1 MKLLICLTFL
11 TFANLANANEAQLGV
26 IIGSTTGLS
35 AKYDLGGDRAIDGAL
50 SYSNESRYGMSLH
63 ADYLINKAHQFN
75 VGNINPLNLYYGLG
89 LRLLDIRDRTYYN
102 NSASRIGIRGPIG
115 IYYRTSEPKLE
126 IFGEIAPTLDITPRT
141 DVYFAVGL
149 GVRFIF

>member
-11 TFANLANANEAQLGV
+11 TFATLANANEAQLGV
-26 IIGSTTGLS
+26 ILGSTTGLS

-50 SYSNESRYGMSLH
+50 SYSVESRYGMSLH
-63 ADYLINKAHQFN
+63 ADYLINNAHQFN
-75 VGNINPLNLYYGLG
+75 VGDVNPLNLYYGIG
-89 LRLLDIRDRTYYN
+89 VRLLDVRDREYYH
-102 NSASRIGIRGPIG
+102 NSATRIGIRGPIG
-115 IYYRTSEPKLE
+115 ILYRTHDPKLE
-126 IFGEIAPTLDITPRT
+126 IFGEIAPTLDVIPRT

>member
-1 MKLLICLTFL
+1 MKLLICVTLL
-11 TFANLANANEAQLGV
+11 TFANLATANEAQLGV
-26 IIGSTTGLS
+26 ILGSTTGLS

-50 SYSNESRYGMSLH
+50 SYSTDSRYGMSLH

-75 VGNINPLNLYYGLG
+75 LGEINPLNLYYGIG
-89 LRLLDIRDRTYYN
+89 VRLLDIRDRYYYN
-102 NSASRIGIRGPIG
+102 DSASRIGIRAPIG
-115 IYYRTSEPKLE
+115 IMYRTHDPKLE
-126 IFGEIAPTLDITPRT
+126 IFGEIAPTLDLTPRT

>member
-1 MKLLICLTFL
+1 MKLIICLTLL
-11 TFANLANANEAQLGV
+11 TFSSLAHTNEAQLGI

-75 VGNINPLNLYYGLG
+75 VGNANPLNLYYGIG
-89 LRLLDIRDRTYYN
+89 IRLLDIRDRAYYN
-102 NSASRIGIRGPIG
+102 DSASRIGIRAPIG
-115 IYYRTSEPKLE
+115 LLFRTSEPKLE

-149 GVRFIF
+149 GVRYIF

>member
-11 TFANLANANEAQLGV
+11 TIATLANANEAQLGV
-26 IIGSTTGLS
+26 ILGSTTGLS

-50 SYSNESRYGMSLH
+50 SYSVESRYGMSLH

-75 VGNINPLNLYYGLG
+75 VGDVNPLNLYYGIG
-89 LRLLDIRDRTYYN
+89 IRLLSVQERAYYN
-102 NSASRIGIRGPIG
+102 DSSSRIGIRGPIG
-115 IYYRTSEPKLE
+115 ILYRTQEPKLE
-126 IFGEIAPTLDITPRT
+126 IFGEIAPTLDVTPRT
-141 DVYFAVGL
+141 DVHFAVGL

>member
-1 MKLLICLTFL
+1 MKLIICLTLL
-11 TFANLANANEAQLGV
+11 TIANFANANEAQLGV

-50 SYSNESRYGMSLH
+50 SYSTESRYGMSLH
-63 ADYLINKAHQFN
+63 ADYLFNKAHQFN
-75 VGNINPLNLYYGLG
+75 IGDVNPLNLYYGLG
-89 LRLLDIRDRTYYN
+89 VRLLSIRDRTYYN
-102 NSASRIGIRGPIG
+102 DSSSRIGIRGPIG
-115 IYYRTSEPKLE
+115 ILYRIPEPKLE
-126 IFGEIAPTLDITPRT
+126 FFGEIAPTLDLTPRT